1 MVLSTLKTTTGRNRG
16 NKKKDKNKKELKAT
30 TN

>member
-16 NKKKDKNKKELKAT
+16 NKKKDKKEKRIKGY
-30 TN
+30 N